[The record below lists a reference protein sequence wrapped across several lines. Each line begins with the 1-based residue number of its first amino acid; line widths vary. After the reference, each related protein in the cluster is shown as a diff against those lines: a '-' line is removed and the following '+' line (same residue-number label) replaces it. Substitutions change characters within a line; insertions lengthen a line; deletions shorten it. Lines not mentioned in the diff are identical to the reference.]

1 MKNNRRIRQITGIAL
16 LSALAIAL
24 QFLSNFI
31 ASIGIASITLAL
43 IPIVVAA
50 CVYGPYAGL
59 LVGVLVGASV
69 LPGAVFFL
77 NFSPVVTVFVCLL
90 KTGLAGLL
98 AGFIFKWLCKKNSLL
113 AVIIAS
119 ISVPLINTGLYL
131 IAVYVFYIPAF
142 EAVLE
147 EGTSVY
153 TSVLVAT
160 LSVNFLLEFLL
171 NSCLSP
177 VIHRLILLLNKKYD
191 IGMINYNKKDN
202 EVVDNNINDN
212 KSID

>member
-90 KTGLAGLL
+90 KTGLAG
-98 AGFIFKWLCKKNSLL
+98 
-113 AVIIAS
+113 
-119 ISVPLINTGLYL
+119 
-131 IAVYVFYIPAF
+131 
-142 EAVLE
+142 
-147 EGTSVY
+147 
-153 TSVLVAT
+153 
-160 LSVNFLLEFLL
+160 
-171 NSCLSP
+171 
-177 VIHRLILLLNKKYD
+177 
-191 IGMINYNKKDN
+191 
-202 EVVDNNINDN
+202 
-212 KSID
+212 